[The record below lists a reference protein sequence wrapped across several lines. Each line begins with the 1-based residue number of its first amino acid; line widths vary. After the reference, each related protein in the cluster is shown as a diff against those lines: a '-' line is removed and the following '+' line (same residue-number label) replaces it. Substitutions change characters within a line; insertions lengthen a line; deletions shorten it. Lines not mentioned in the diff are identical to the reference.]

1 MPCSLLVFM
10 VWPRTPAMLPVLFK
24 ALVFRS
30 TCLKVKNFR
39 FRLFCRRA
47 RIFLLI
53 PAPEKCSSQ
62 NNSFLF
68 ENNAISYM
76 RLCMRPSL

>member
-1 MPCSLLVFM
+1 L
-10 VWPRTPAMLPVLFK
+10 
-24 ALVFRS
+24 
-30 TCLKVKNFR
+30 
-39 FRLFCRRA
+39 RLFCRRA